1 MTIDW
6 ENRTETCDFW
16 IGVFPDEIA
25 FIDYVGED
33 PDYYQRVDEDENAVL
48 SRFIADQGQQ
58 WYDHDMIEMG
68 FDGKAE
74 TVGQLVDGYS
84 YAEQYADQLTKL
96 AAETGIPNV
105 NAFLFI
111 RAGEIEN
118 PKSMKTSSFDFRY
131 VGQITYKI

>member
-6 ENRTETCDFW
+6 ENGNETCDFW
-16 IGVFPDEIA
+16 VGAFPNEDA
-25 FIDYVGED
+25 FSEYVGED
-33 PDYYQRVDEDENAVL
+33 LDYYQRADDEDTAAL

-68 FDGKAE
+68 FNGDAE
-74 TVGQLVDGYS
+74 TIGQLVDGYS
-84 YAEQYADQLTKL
+84 YSEQYVDQLADL
-96 AAETGIPNV
+96 AEKTGIRNV

-118 PKSMKTSSFDFRY
+118 PRSIKTSVFDFQY

>member
-16 IGVFPDEIA
+16 IGEFPDEDA
-25 FIDYVGED
+25 FSEYVGED
-33 PDYYQRVDEDENAVL
+33 PDYYQRMSEDDDVAL
-48 SRFIADQGQQ
+48 SRFIADQGQL

-68 FDGKAE
+68 FNADAKSVNE
-74 TVGQLVDGYS
+74 LVEGYS
-84 YAEQYADQLTKL
+84 YADQYTEQLAEL
-96 AAETGIPNV
+96 AAQTGLSNL

-118 PKSMKTSSFDFRY
+118 PRSIKTDQFDFRY